1 MGQNILVI
9 DDELEIRSLLTRY
22 LGQSG
27 YQVTAVSDGASARD
41 FLTNNTL
48 DLILLDLKLPDIDGL
63 ELAREIRALSSVP
76 IIMLTGV
83 GTEVDRVVG
92 LELAADDYLSKPFSP
107 RELLARIKAV
117 LRRTS
122 GGVQV
127 SSEDDLSNIVNF
139 AGWTL
144 DLTLRDLLSPAGE
157 SIKLTNNEFNLLV
170 TFITHP
176 RRVLSRDQLLEI
188 SRADPAEV
196 FDRTVD
202 YLVLQLRRKL
212 EKNPSRPEI
221 IKTEWGAGYKFT
233 PEVVR
238 QAKPDA

>member
-1 MGQNILVI
+1 MEQSILVV
-9 DDELEIRSLLTRY
+9 DDEPEIRSLLTRY

-27 YQVTAVSDGASARD
+27 YEMAAVVDGISAKK
-41 FLTNNTL
+41 FLADNKP
-48 DLILLDLKLPDIDGL
+48 DLIILDLKLPDIDGL
-63 ELAREIRALSSVP
+63 ELAREIRTLGPIP

-117 LRRTS
+117 LRRSS
-122 GGVQV
+122 GGLQV
-127 SSEDDLSNIVNF
+127 ESESDLSNIVNF
-139 AGWTL
+139 VGWTL
-144 DLTLRDLLSPAGE
+144 DLTLRDLLSPTGK
-157 SIKLTNNEFNLLV
+157 STKLTNNEFNLLV

-176 RRVLSRDQLLEI
+176 QRVLSRDQLLEL
-188 SRADPAEV
+188 SRANPAEV
-196 FDRTVD
+196 FDRTID

-212 EKNPSRPEI
+212 EENPSRPEI

-233 PEVVR
+233 PEIIR
-238 QAKPDA
+238 QTKSEA